1 MIHPVSVT
9 EPFVTNRLV
18 QFGVVVLEVVEYT
31 HDDTV
36 VVVWVQRS
44 ETDIL
49 QSNLTVQFWE
59 KRGEVLHGQL

>member
-18 QFGVVVLEVVEYT
+18 QFGVVVLEGVEHT

-59 KRGEVLHGQL
+59 KRGEVLHSQL